1 VLSSVEEI
9 TGLIET
15 LLSPHSPHLTSFTF
29 SIACQRESWLCFHHA
44 SFNQQQDRPEDQS
57 SLRKMLEI
65 SDLFRFI
72 SEFVFESEG
81 EGEEDA
87 SEESDLSD
95 P

>member
-1 VLSSVEEI
+1 
-9 TGLIET
+9 
-15 LLSPHSPHLTSFTF
+15 
-29 SIACQRESWLCFHHA
+29 
-44 SFNQQQDRPEDQS
+44 
-57 SLRKMLEI
+57 MLEI